1 MSRKFIYISA
11 FLVALVGIVPLF
23 IDFSNYARPYIKDA
37 EKTINR
43 TISTGSIRLQILPT
57 PRLKIHDVILSNA
70 PNASKPEMVKVKS
83 VEVILSLFDLLKGKI
98 VVKSVDLKT
107 PEITLEKAKNG
118 TANWE
123 LNIASSESEHES
135 KKTTA
140 KPTNAA
146 AAGIVVSHI
155 DISNA
160 TVTYIDHKEGSTKTF
175 SNLNIECDSETLMG
189 PYKVHVRTDSN
200 ENNIDIAM
208 LTGAIN
214 LSGKTALKADISVSH
229 KTQKVHI
236 NLDGAVDISR
246 EQFLGKLKASSADCP
261 LTVELPHQKIDLR
274 KPVDM
279 QGDIQATAEQVTVK
293 NLRISHAIGQLTGML
308 SYNISSQLFDADLK
322 FKHEVDSI
330 NLQCST
336 KDFSEFEYHIYS
348 EYYQDILKWFTQD
361 QTLKNK
367 IDIKGSFKAED
378 DLLVFKK
385 TAIQLGDANADASI
399 QYNTTTKQ
407 AKATVQLQ
415 SIQQWGQLL
424 GHSVPFSG
432 PSVIALK
439 LVPNKENMDVS
450 AKVSLG
456 KGNMLFDGSL
466 GQGDLFAKGNLTLE
480 HINLND
486 YVVNLESTVLVKKTE
501 IDLTLK
507 KIELKD
513 QAGLDLF
520 AGGKLIIDLSK
531 EKPHIAGSIT
541 AQPIQL
547 TSYQGDAVYLRRALY
562 TPETIRYQF
571 LQIAANANS
580 RWSSAPIKLP
590 LHAFTMNLQ
599 INVPKITLGGL
610 VFEALQSDI
619 SLKAGKLGIPFSAH
633 MYGGKLSGA
642 LQVESASDQSIGL
655 AVKFDNIAIE
665 KIQAAAAH
673 FSSGKASG
681 EIDLKTR
688 GNSQYDWVSKLKGQ
702 ANFSVKD
709 GIVKGFDLS
718 AITNLLKKPSNL
730 LDLKNLQNCFSGSGQ
745 TAFSNA
751 GGKFTIVD
759 GVATTNNL
767 IVEAT
772 DAQLK
777 AEGQADLLNW
787 QMRFTGEVLAPTLKN
802 VPPIKFTIKG
812 PIDQPNY
819 NLDLKQLQQLFLQKG
834 AGDLVSKTLGK
845 AIPGLDKLIPG
856 LGKKSKGDASPQ
868 ASNSN
873 APEDNAPVKAD
884 KVVKGLL
891 KGIFG

>member
-107 PEITLEKAKNG
+107 PEINLEKAKNG

-123 LNIASSESEHES
+123 LNIASPESEHTS
-135 KKTTA
+135 NKATA

-160 TVTYIDHKEGSTKTF
+160 TVTYIDHKEGSIKTF
-175 SNLNIECDSETLMG
+175 SNLNIECDSKTLMG

-348 EYYQDILKWFTQD
+348 EHYQDILKWFTQG

-415 SIQQWGQLL
+415 SIQQWGQLF
-424 GHSVPFSG
+424 GHSLPFSG
-432 PSVIALK
+432 SSVIALS
-439 LVPNKENMDVS
+439 LVPNKENLEVL

-456 KGNMLFDGSL
+456 KGNILFDGSL
-466 GQGDLFAKGNLTLE
+466 GQGDLLAKGSLTLE

-513 QAGLDLF
+513 KAGLDLF
-520 AGGKLIIDLSK
+520 AGGKLLIDLSK

-590 LHAFTMNLQ
+590 LHAFTMSLQ
-599 INVPKITLGGL
+599 VNVPKITLGGL
-610 VFEALQSDI
+610 VFEALQSNI

-718 AITNLLKKPSNL
+718 AIANLLKKPSNL

-759 GVATTNNL
+759 GAATTNNL

>member
-1 MSRKFIYISA
+1 MSRKLFYIPA
-11 FLVALVGIVPLF
+11 FLVILLGVVPLF
-23 IDFSNYARPYIKDA
+23 IDFSSYAEPYIIDA
-37 EKTINR
+37 QKMIGR
-43 TISTGSIRLQILPT
+43 TIKTGSIRLQLLPT

-70 PNASKPEMVKVKS
+70 PNANKSEMVKVKS

-98 VVKSVDLKT
+98 VVKSVDLNT

-123 LNIASSESEHES
+123 LNIASPDSEHES

-140 KPTNAA
+140 KSTNAA

-160 TVTYIDHKEGSTKTF
+160 TVTYIDHKEDSTKTF
-175 SNLNIECDSETLMG
+175 KNLNIECDSETLMG
-189 PYKVHVRTDSN
+189 PYKIHVHADSN
-200 ENNIDIAM
+200 EHNIDIAM

-214 LSGKTALKADISVSH
+214 FSGKTALKADISVSH

-236 NLDGAVDISR
+236 NLDGAVDISK
-246 EQFLGKLKASSADCP
+246 EQFLGKLKASSADHP

-274 KPVDM
+274 KPIDA
-279 QGDIQATAEQVTVK
+279 QGDIQATAEQVTIK
-293 NLRISHAIGQLTGML
+293 NLRVSHAIGQLTGLL
-308 SYNISSQLFDADLK
+308 SYNISSQIFDADLK
-322 FKHEVDSI
+322 FKHEIDSI

-336 KDFSEFEYHIYS
+336 KNFSEFEYHIYS
-348 EYYQDILKWFTQD
+348 EYYQEILKWFTQD
-361 QTLKNK
+361 QSLKNK

-378 DLLVFKK
+378 DLLTFKK
-385 TAIQLGDANADASI
+385 TTIRLGDANAEANI

-407 AKATVQLQ
+407 TKATAQMQ
-415 SIQQWGQLL
+415 NIQQWGHLF
-424 GHSVPFSG
+424 GHDLPFSG
-432 PSVIALK
+432 PTAVVFK
-439 LVPNKENMDVS
+439 LMPTKENLEVS
-450 AKVSLG
+450 VKVSLSN
-456 KGNMLFDGSL
+456 GNVLFDGSL
-466 GQGDLFAKGNLTLE
+466 GANDLLAKGNLNLE
-480 HINLND
+480 HVSLND
-486 YVVNLESTVLVKKTE
+486 YVINLESTVLVKKTE

-507 KIELKD
+507 KIEMKD
-513 QAGLDLF
+513 RSGLDLF

-547 TSYQGDAVYLRRALY
+547 ASYQGDAVYLKRALY
-562 TPETIRYQF
+562 TPETIKYQF

-619 SLKAGKLGIPFSAH
+619 SLKTGKLGIPFSAH
-633 MYGGKLSGA
+633 MYSGKLSGA
-642 LQVESASDQSIGL
+642 LQIESASDQSIGL
-655 AVKFDNIAIE
+655 SAKFDGIAIE

-681 EIDLKTR
+681 EIELKTR
-688 GNSQYDWVSKLKGQ
+688 GNSQHDWVSKLKGQ

-718 AITNLLKKPSNL
+718 AITNLLKKPSSL
-730 LDLKNLQNCFSGSGQ
+730 LDLKNLQDCFSGRGQ

-767 IVEAT
+767 IVEAA

-787 QMRFTGEVLAPTLKN
+787 QMRFSGEVLELTLKN
-802 VPPIKFTIKG
+802 IPPIKFTIKG
-812 PIDQPNY
+812 PLDQPSY

-856 LGKKSKGDASPQ
+856 LGKKSKGDAAPQ

-873 APEDNAPVKAD
+873 TPEDDKPMKAD